1 MNDLEYHHVGIA
13 VANLVEAANRFKAL
27 LGYEIVSGP
36 FDDPIQKVSV
46 CFLSRGSGDPWL
58 ELVAPLGE
66 KSPIDR
72 LLARGGGAYHV
83 CYQARD
89 INAAISHL
97 VSEGSYLISGPTPA
111 VAFDLRPIAWLR
123 TSPGLI
129 VELVQAPN
137 S

>member
-1 MNDLEYHHVGIA
+1 MKDFEYHHVGIA

-72 LLARGGGAYHV
+72 LLARGGGTYHV

-89 INAAISHL
+89 INAAIEHL
-97 VSEGSYLISGPTPA
+97 VGEGSYLISGPTPA
-111 VAFDLRPIAWLR
+111 VAFAMRPIAWLR

>member
-1 MNDLEYHHVGIA
+1 MKDFEYHHVGVA
-13 VANLVEAANRFKAL
+13 VTNLLEAANRFKAL

-46 CFLSRGSGDPWL
+46 CFLSRDSDDPWL

-72 LLARGGGAYHV
+72 ILERGGGAYHV
-83 CYQARD
+83 CYQVRD
-89 INAAISHL
+89 IDGAINHL
-97 VSEGSYLISGPTPA
+97 VTEGSYLISGPTPA
-111 VAFDLRPIAWLR
+111 AAFAMRPIAWLR